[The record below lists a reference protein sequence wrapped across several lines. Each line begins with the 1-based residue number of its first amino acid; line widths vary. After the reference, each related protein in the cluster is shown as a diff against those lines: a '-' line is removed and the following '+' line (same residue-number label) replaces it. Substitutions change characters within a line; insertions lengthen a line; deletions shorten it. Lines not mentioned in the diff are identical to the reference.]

1 MENLDF
7 HGTKLNEN
15 LAKMKNFLEN
25 EVENFEENFPKLTKI
40 LNEKERMLFVHFCQ
54 FRSTK
59 P

>member
-1 MENLDF
+1 M
-7 HGTKLNEN
+7 GQKLNEN

-25 EVENFEENFPKLTKI
+25 EVENFEENIPKLTKI